1 MRKYKG
7 KISIQRPNMLLVN
20 SPFVIEAIG
29 LPEALI
35 EMFRLHV
42 KRGAIMGFS
51 ITDVTMKK
59 SRDKW
64 LKEEYNK

>member
-20 SPFVIEAIG
+20 LPFVITAIG

-35 EMFRLHV
+35 EMFRGHA
-42 KRGAIMGFS
+42 KYGEIMGFS
-51 ITDVTMKK
+51 ITDATMKK
-59 SRDKW
+59 SRNKW